1 MGPEEQQMKKFREWL
16 KEGGVDL
23 QGVRFRQSAGGWGL
37 FAGRAFREGEVVFEV
52 PRDLC
57 IEVPAANF
65 ELGEDDLVFARAAR
79 EEDADAR
86 LSPEQKEAVLSLSR
100 QLLERRKNNEPY
112 MAVLPD
118 PPALHP
124 LQLRW
129 APKLA
134 AGSRLLQ
141 RMHATIQER
150 DEACMEELLP
160 VERVWKSRAWAL
172 GAVWTRAVRLPSR
185 LALVPLM
192 DFVNH
197 WTPSD
202 RTTETWSCSYD
213 VAKDSVV
220 VLAERRIS
228 KGEELTFLYGHFSDA
243 QLLCNYGIPVGSPGR
258 NAFDEAAVSIGPY
271 VLMSSPDSTESN
283 PAVPA
288 LVSAR
293 AACLARHGWA
303 LEIQRP
309 LLFPVPRELRPSGGL
324 LALARLLSL
333 ESAEEVEEWEHRI
346 FWMDTPGAAAPTLPP
361 LTEERAWRRVAAWL
375 EEAFASTTHSA
386 SDFTDEMRS
395 WPEEVERQLAE
406 SVTAVLVG
414 EAAVLARAKEAA
426 EARVMRASRQQG
438 KVPSASAWQRRQARR
453 GRAWQAD
460 WTAGLGPRVR
470 RAHGLLVLCSRTS
483 PGAEGWSWE
492 NRSHVYDP
500 GKMLVLG
507 LRLFFGAEKLPAAP
521 KPGRS
526 KEPVTPASGSL
537 SLSEP
542 TASPVSSA
550 SPVERPQLKLQQV
563 DADTASMAS
572 VASSRS
578 AGSRSCT
585 STVSVNS
592 EFIQERIPARQ
603 RETAKIQS
611 ELKAFVRE
619 MVRGR
624 KLSVIAPDGSLRS
637 CSCSLDKRLK
647 HFVIEL
653 KGSVRR
659 IPLSEM
665 TEVYQGNEPEDIE
678 TPLDELCATLML
690 ESCECISFSF
700 EDLPSRERF
709 AMCLQILVD
718 GQQ

>member
-1 MGPEEQQMKKFREWL
+1 MEGAEMNPGHVVPERSFRAPAKPAPPRKPAAVAVAGAAWGGACRCHGEALLLALALPRGARAARAARGTRSSRRRGAPPKGEDRGMPVPPSANGGLAMSLDGDRARAGAVALSLLEPSGGRKREEQQMKKFREWL

-470 RAHGLLVLCSRTS
+470 RVEPWEADEAREKRGESDSVQ
-483 PGAEGWSWE
+483 AEVGVRMACWCCAPEQAQERPKSFQRL
-492 NRSHVYDP
+492 RSQASAAQIEQGQEELTDP
-500 GKMLVLG
+500 WNDYFHNFR
-507 LRLFFGAEKLPAAP
+507 LRLALLEQTSQISTHA
-521 KPGRS
+521 
-526 KEPVTPASGSL
+526 
-537 SLSEP
+537 
-542 TASPVSSA
+542 
-550 SPVERPQLKLQQV
+550 
-563 DADTASMAS
+563 
-572 VASSRS
+572 ASS
-578 AGSRSCT
+578 
-585 STVSVNS
+585 
-592 EFIQERIPARQ
+592 P
-603 RETAKIQS
+603 
-611 ELKAFVRE
+611 KA
-619 MVRGR
+619 MH
-624 KLSVIAPDGSLRS
+624 L
-637 CSCSLDKRLK
+637 
-647 HFVIEL
+647 
-653 KGSVRR
+653 
-659 IPLSEM
+659 
-665 TEVYQGNEPEDIE
+665 QW
-678 TPLDELCATLML
+678 
-690 ESCECISFSF
+690 FS
-700 EDLPSRERF
+700 
-709 AMCLQILVD
+709 
-718 GQQ
+718 GK